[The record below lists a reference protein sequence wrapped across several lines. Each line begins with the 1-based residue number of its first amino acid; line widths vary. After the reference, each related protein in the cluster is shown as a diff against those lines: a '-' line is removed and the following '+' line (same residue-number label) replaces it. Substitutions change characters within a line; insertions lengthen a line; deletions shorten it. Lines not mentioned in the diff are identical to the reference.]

1 MENIDVKK
9 MTILEETLQSYSI
22 EKISNNS
29 NEVTLRI
36 SLIPQDGFGRKKVF
50 ELPKNKVQDACIA
63 ISINYTDNTSTR
75 HILGIVSDGHF
86 VKSDNESADSQE
98 MINTML
104 NPGPKDELYYIPA
117 TYLFMSI

>member
-63 ISINYTDNTSTR
+63 ISTPRCSSR
-75 HILGIVSDGHF
+75 
-86 VKSDNESADSQE
+86 
-98 MINTML
+98 
-104 NPGPKDELYYIPA
+104 PA
-117 TYLFMSI
+117 TGVASQPIRLECRPVFGSVPAGS